1 MSSFPIQIRVIQRVV
16 GILLTLFSITS
27 LPPIVI
33 GLLYRDPINSLTP
46 FAGAF
51 AATVFA
57 GLLLFIPARNHVG
70 QLRLRDGFLIVVLFW
85 AVLGLFG
92 SIPFYLYSPLDLSV
106 AGAIFESMSGLTT
119 TGATVI
125 VGLDLLPKSILF
137 YRQQMQW
144 LGGMGIIVLAIAV
157 LPILGIGGQQLFKA
171 ETPGIS
177 KDKLTP
183 RIAGTAK
190 ALWYI
195 YLGLTIL
202 CALAYWAAGMSLF
215 DAVGHSFSTVAI
227 GGFSTHDNSIGYFD
241 SASIEMV
248 AVLFM
253 FISGVN
259 FALHFAATRKLDFS
273 VGFKEDRKWTF
284 RYGFGLKF
292 RHYWQDEEFRT
303 YILIAVVLTLIT
315 SSYLYLSDTSEWKD
329 SLRNGLF
336 HVVSIGTTTGFTS
349 EEYFNWPGFLP
360 ILLLFASFA
369 GGCTGS
375 TGGGMKVIRVLLL
388 FKQGQRE
395 MRRLLH
401 PYATIVVKIGKQ
413 TMSNRMIDVVW
424 GFFASYLALLAVM
437 LLLLMAA
444 GLDQESAFSA
454 VVACLNNLGPGLGMV
469 AANYSS
475 LGDFSLSVLSIAM
488 LFGRLEI
495 FTLLVLFTPAFWRQ

>member
-1 MSSFPIQIRVIQRVV
+1 MSSLPIQVRVVQRVV
-16 GILLTLFSITS
+16 GILLTLFSFTLFTPLMVGIIS
-27 LPPIVI
+27 
-33 GLLYRDPINSLTP
+33 RDPWNSITP
-46 FAGAF
+46 FIGAF
-51 AATVFA
+51 VTTMFT
-57 GLLLFIPARNHVG
+57 GLLLYMPVKDHVG
-70 QLRLRDGFLIVVLFW
+70 QLRLRDGFLVVVLFW
-85 AVLGLFG
+85 AVLGIFG
-92 SIPFYLYSPLDLSV
+92 ALPFYLYSALDMSV
-106 AGAIFESMSGLTT
+106 AAAIFESMSGLTT

-157 LPILGIGGQQLFKA
+157 LPMLGIGGQQLFRA

-195 YLGLTIL
+195 YLGLTVS

-241 SASIEMV
+241 STLIEMI
-248 AVLFM
+248 AVVFM
-253 FISGVN
+253 LISGVN
-259 FALHFAATRKLDFS
+259 FALHFTAARQLDI
-273 VGFKEDRKWTF
+273 
-284 RYGFGLKF
+284 
-292 RHYWQDEEFRT
+292 RHYWRDEEFRT
-303 YILIAVVLTLIT
+303 YLLIALCLTVVT
-315 SSYLYLSDTSEWKD
+315 SAYLYLSDTSEWNDALVK
-329 SLRNGLF
+329 GLF
-336 HVVSIGTTTGFTS
+336 HVVSIGTTTGYTS

-360 ILLLFASFA
+360 VLLLFASFA

-395 MRRLLH
+395 IRRLLH
-401 PYATIVVKIGKQ
+401 PHATIMVKVGKQ
-413 TMSNRMIDVVW
+413 AMSNRMIDVVW
-424 GFFASYLALLAVM
+424 GFFASYLALLAIM

-454 VVACLNNLGPGLGMV
+454 VVACLNNLGPGLGIV

-475 LGDFSLSVLSIAM
+475 LGDFSLSVLSVAM

-495 FTLLVLFTPAFWRQ
+495 FTLLILFTPSFWRQ

>member
-1 MSSFPIQIRVIQRVV
+1 MISIPIQIRVVQRVV
-16 GILLTLFSITS
+16 GILLSLFSFT
-27 LPPIVI
+27 LTTPLLV
-33 GLLYRDPINSLTP
+33 GLLYRDPANSITP
-46 FAGAF
+46 FVGAF
-51 AATVFA
+51 FATATV
-57 GLLLFIPARNHVG
+57 GLCLYLPVKDHVG
-70 QLRLRDGFLIVVLFW
+70 QLRLRDGFLVVVLFW
-85 AVLGLFG
+85 AVLGIFG
-92 SIPFYLYSPLDLSV
+92 GLPFYLYSALDMSV
-106 AGAIFESMSGLTT
+106 AAAIFESMSGLTT

-144 LGGMGIIVLAIAV
+144 LGGMGIIVLAIAI

-190 ALWYI
+190 ALWFI
-195 YLGLTIL
+195 YLGLTLL
-202 CALAYWAAGMSLF
+202 CMLAYWAVGMTFF

-241 SASIEMV
+241 SAAVEMV
-248 AVLFM
+248 AVVFM
-253 FISGVN
+253 LISGVN
-259 FALHFAATRKLDFS
+259 FALHFTAYRKYDL
-273 VGFKEDRKWTF
+273 
-284 RYGFGLKF
+284 
-292 RHYWQDEEFRT
+292 RHYWRDEEFRT
-303 YILIAVVLTLIT
+303 YIFIALSLTIIT
-315 SSYLYLSDTSEWKD
+315 SGYLYLSETSDWKD

-369 GGCTGS
+369 GGCSGS
-375 TGGGMKVIRVLLL
+375 TGGGMKVIRILLL
-388 FKQGQRE
+388 FKQAQRE
-395 MRRLLH
+395 LRRLLH
-401 PYATIVVKIGKQ
+401 PYANIVVKVGRQ
-413 TMSNRMIDVVW
+413 TMSNRMIDLVW
-424 GFFASYLALLAVM
+424 GFFACYLALLAIM

-444 GLDQESAFSA
+444 GLDQVTAFSA
-454 VVACLNNLGPGLGMV
+454 VVACLNNLGPGLGFV

-475 LGDFSLSVLSIAM
+475 LGDFSLSVLSVAM

-495 FTLLVLFTPAFWRQ
+495 FTLLILFTPAFWKQ

>member
-1 MSSFPIQIRVIQRVV
+1 MV
-16 GILLTLFSITS
+16 GLIYGDPWNSIA
-27 LPPIVI
+27 
-33 GLLYRDPINSLTP
+33 P
-46 FAGAF
+46 FIGAF
-51 AATVFA
+51 ASTIVV
-57 GLLLFIPARNHVG
+57 GLILFLPVKDHVG

-85 AVLGLFG
+85 AVLGIFG
-92 SIPFYLYSPLDLSV
+92 GLPFYLYSPLDMSP

-119 TGATVI
+119 TGATII
-125 VGLDLLPKSILF
+125 VGLDLLPRSILF

-157 LPILGIGGQQLFKA
+157 LPMLGIGGQQLFRA

-195 YLGLTIL
+195 YLGLTIA
-202 CALAYWAAGMSLF
+202 CALAYWVAGMSGF
-215 DAVGHSFSTVAI
+215 DALSHSFSTVAI
-227 GGFSTHDNSIGYFD
+227 GGFSTHDASIGYFD
-241 SASIEMV
+241 SALIEMV
-248 AVLFM
+248 AVVFM
-253 FISGVN
+253 LISGVN
-259 FALHFAATRKLDFS
+259 FALHFTAARSFN
-273 VGFKEDRKWTF
+273 FK
-284 RYGFGLKF
+284 
-292 RHYWQDEEFRT
+292 HYWHDEEFRT
-303 YILIAVVLTLIT
+303 YIGIAIVLTIIT
-315 SSYLYLSDTSEWKD
+315 STYLYMSETSEWKE
-329 SLRNGLF
+329 SLRNALF

-349 EEYFNWPGFLP
+349 QEYFNWPGFLP

-401 PYATIVVKIGKQ
+401 PHATIMVKVGKQ

-424 GFFASYLALLAVM
+424 GFFASYLAILAVM

-454 VVACLNNLGPGLGMV
+454 VVACLNNLGPGLGIV

-495 FTLLVLFTPAFWRQ
+495 FTLLILFTPAFWRQ

>member
-1 MSSFPIQIRVIQRVV
+1 MFAIPIQIKVVQRVV
-16 GILLTLFSITS
+16 GILLSLFSFT
-27 LPPIVI
+27 LVPPLVI
-33 GLLYRDPINSLTP
+33 GLVSGDPANAIRP
-46 FAGAF
+46 FIGAF
-51 AATVFA
+51 VTTLIT
-57 GLLLFIPARNHVG
+57 GLVLYLPVRNHVG
-70 QLRLRDGFLIVVLFW
+70 NLRLRDGFLVVVLFW
-85 AVLGLFG
+85 AVLGIFG
-92 SIPFYLYSPLDLSV
+92 SLPFYLYTPLDMSV

-119 TGATVI
+119 TGATII
-125 VGLDLLPKSILF
+125 VGLDLLPRSILF

-157 LPILGIGGQQLFKA
+157 LPMLGIGGQQLFRA

-195 YLGLTIL
+195 YLGLTIA
-202 CALAYWAAGMSLF
+202 CALAYWGAGMSLF

-241 SASIEMV
+241 STLIEMI
-248 AVLFM
+248 AVVFM
-253 FISGVN
+253 LISGVN
-259 FALHFAATRKLDFS
+259 FALHFTAARQINL
-273 VGFKEDRKWTF
+273 
-284 RYGFGLKF
+284 L
-292 RHYWQDEEFRT
+292 HYWRDEEFRV
-303 YILIAVVLTLIT
+303 YIGIAFVLTVIT
-315 SSYLYLSDTSEWKD
+315 SLYLFLSDTSSWDD
-329 SLRNGLF
+329 SLVNGLF

-375 TGGGMKVIRVLLL
+375 TGGGMKVIRIILL
-388 FKQGQRE
+388 FKQMQRE
-395 MRRLLH
+395 IRRLLH
-401 PYATIVVKIGKQ
+401 PHATIMVKVGKQ
-413 TMSNRMIDVVW
+413 AMSNRMIDVVW
-424 GFFASYLALLAVM
+424 GFFASYLVLLSIM

-454 VVACLNNLGPGLGMV
+454 VVACLNNLGPGLGVV

-475 LGDFSLSVLSIAM
+475 LGDFSLSVLSLAM

-495 FTLLVLFTPAFWRQ
+495 FTLLILFTPAFWRQ